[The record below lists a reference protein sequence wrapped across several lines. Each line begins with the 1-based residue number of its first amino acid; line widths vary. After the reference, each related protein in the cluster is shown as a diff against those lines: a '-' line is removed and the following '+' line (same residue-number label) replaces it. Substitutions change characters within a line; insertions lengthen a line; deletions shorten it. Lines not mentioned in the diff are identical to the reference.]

1 MLPGVAGE
9 PVRSSFG
16 GTGFENL
23 VESSIEFCRKR
34 KLFKI
39 TC

>member
-16 GTGFENL
+16 GTGLGNL
-23 VESSIEFCRKR
+23 VESSVEF
-34 KLFKI
+34 
-39 TC
+39 